1 MAMQRSPDR
10 MMADVWRPGRRGF
23 AVLALVVMAWMWSA
37 TPSASPSAPLA
48 ERLADAGYVWMPEIA
63 PSGPVV
69 IVVSLPAQLAYVYR
83 NGVRIAVANVSTG
96 RPGFD
101 TPAGVYSI
109 LQKHREHFSNRYD
122 NAPMPFMQ
130 RLSWDGVALHAGN
143 VPGYPA
149 SHGCIRLPYPF
160 AEKLFGL
167 TSQGMIVVVADESLG
182 GPRVAY
188 PGLFAPVDPRTG
200 APRLEE
206 PPLASDSFTWAPERA
221 SSGPVTIVLSAYDRD
236 IVVMRDAV
244 EIGRAPVRLDSGVV
258 SGTQVYVLLRGAGDG
273 MSRVVP
279 GRPALRWMR
288 VPLDQAAEQPQ
299 DALRQDI
306 AAGRLSIPPA
316 FARNVYD
323 LLVPGTTLVVTD
335 DPTQPGSPHADR
347 ALLQADQS
355 SAGSAAAEQP

>member
-1 MAMQRSPDR
+1 MDEQVAMSANTR
-10 MMADVWRPGRRGF
+10 RPPLRTV
-23 AVLALVVMAWMWSA
+23 AALVLLLVASMWA
-37 TPSASPSAPLA
+37 AAPSAMPAAPLA
-48 ERLADAGYVWMPEIA
+48 ERLAGAGYVWMPQLA

-149 SHGCIRLPYPF
+149 SHGCIRLPYAF

-167 TSQGMIVVVADESLG
+167 TSQGMTVVVADETLG
-182 GPRVAY
+182 GPGVAY

-200 APRLEE
+200 APRAEE
-206 PPLASDSFTWAPERA
+206 PPLAGDTFTWEPERA
-221 SSGPVTIVLSAYDRD
+221 SSGPVTIVLSTHDRD
-236 IVVMRDAV
+236 IVVMRNAV
-244 EIGRAPVRLDSGVV
+244 EIGRAPVELEPGSLP
-258 SGTQVYVLLRGAGDG
+258 GTQVYVLLEGAGDG
-273 MSRVVP
+273 MSRFVP
-279 GRPALRWMR
+279 GRPALRWLR
-288 VPLDQAAEQPQ
+288 VPVDKDTASAQNV
-299 DALRQDI
+299 LRQAV
-306 AAGRLSIPPA
+306 AAGRLSMPSS
-316 FARNVYD
+316 FARDVYD

-335 DPTQPGSPHADR
+335 DPTQAGSRPADR
-347 ALLQADQS
+347 PLLQADRS
-355 SAGSAAAEQP
+355 TEGSGEKTPD

>member
-1 MAMQRSPDR
+1 MVVHGQIAVNGDS
-10 MMADVWRPGRRGF
+10 RR
-23 AVLALVVMAWMWSA
+23 APLRRAIALALVVLVA
-37 TPSASPSAPLA
+37 TWAVPPSAMPAAPLA
-48 ERLADAGYVWMPEIA
+48 ERLAGPGYVWMPELA

-69 IVVSLPAQLAYVYR
+69 IVVSLPAQLAFVYR

-143 VPGYPA
+143 VPPYPA
-149 SHGCIRLPYPF
+149 SHGCIRLPYAF

-167 TSQGMIVVVADESLG
+167 TSQGMTVVVADERNG
-182 GPRVAY
+182 GPAVAY

-200 APRLEE
+200 AARAQE
-206 PPLASDSFTWAPERA
+206 PPLAGDRFNWTPERA
-221 SSGPVTIVLSAYDRD
+221 GSGPVTIVLSTHDHD

-244 EIGRAPVRLDSGVV
+244 EIGRAPVQVDSVAL
-258 SGTQVYVLLRGAGDG
+258 SGTQVYVLLEGTGDG
-273 MSRVVP
+273 MSRFVP

-288 VPLDQAAEQPQ
+288 VPLDKDEESPRTTLPGAV
-299 DALRQDI
+299 
-306 AAGRLSIPPA
+306 AAGQLSIPPS

-323 LLVPGTTLVVTD
+323 VLVPGATLVVTD
-335 DPTQPGSPHADR
+335 DPTRSGSQRADVP
-347 ALLQADQS
+347 LMQADQP
-355 SAGSAAAEQP
+355 SAGSGAKERE